1 MKKSLYEAQRFAD
14 LESDLD
20 NAIKHYEH
28 YIDVGDFN
36 LSAMWMDTIN
46 QIVEYSKRLP
56 Q

>member
-1 MKKSLYEAQRFAD
+1 MKKSHYEAQRFAD

-20 NAIKHYEH
+20 NAIQNYEH